1 MPRNTEPQLT
11 ATDEMGILERASLAL
26 FLDTLRRH
34 AQPMAAIIG
43 SYSSPGELI
52 ADAKKPDRP
61 DAVAN
66 VHSRVLE
73 VTAPIFE
80 TEIDLEVDVD
90 RESAA
95 VMRRK
100 IEEGSRR
107 GQTMEQRRIMRIA
120 TFAGEVAT
128 WQAEQEM
135 YEHTEDVYP
144 GIMPRQGVAPVV
156 FMEPSAA
163 EAV

>member
-1 MPRNTEPQLT
+1 M
-11 ATDEMGILERASLAL
+11 ATDEMGISERASLAL
-26 FLDTLRRH
+26 FLDTLRCH

-43 SYSSPGELI
+43 SYSSPSELI
-52 ADAKKPDRP
+52 ADSKKHDLP
-61 DAVAN
+61 DAATN
-66 VHSRVLE
+66 IHSRILE
-73 VTAPIFE
+73 TTAPIFE
-80 TEIDLEVDVD
+80 SEIDLAVDVD
-90 RESAA
+90 PESASL
-95 VMRRK
+95 MRRR

-107 GQTMEQRRIMRIA
+107 GQTMEARRIMRIA

-135 YEHTEDVYP
+135 YEHTEEVYP
-144 GIMPRQGVAPVV
+144 GVIPRQGMTPVV